1 MYYVI
6 AVGLLLV
13 GVLVARLMARL
24 TPAVAPPERGASQAS
39 SGDIA
44 SLEEGRASATLSAN
58 DDDWERVSAS
68 SPYQNSARSG
78 DPITNAGAGT
88 AAKTKAAATAAT
100 PTSQPAGANANA
112 NAGSGKWA
120 ALQSEIEAMLLARIE
135 VDEKGVAQE
144 ALDWELAKESKGVT
158 VHTAAVQGSEW
169 RCLRGVTLI
178 KAQPKVVCD
187 CLMSH
192 GDLQKAD
199 DMLENVRTVER
210 VHAMAEVRWM
220 RFSAVWPTAA
230 RDFCVFSSASVRG
243 DGAYIVATRSVEQG
257 ACPPPGN
264 AVRAAIILSGYLL
277 RPANDGAWTELTL
290 FSHIDFKG
298 NIPSFVM
305 NQLASAAPVKL
316 LNNVNKIA
324 IEKSRSLA

>member
-13 GVLVARLMARL
+13 GVLVARLLARL
-24 TPAVAPPERGASQAS
+24 TPAVAPSERAASQPSA
-39 SGDIA
+39 DIA
-44 SLEEGRASATLSAN
+44 SMEEGRATATVN

-68 SPYQNSARSG
+68 SPYESSVRNA
-78 DPITNAGAGT
+78 DPSTSAGAHT
-88 AAKTKAAATAAT
+88 AAK
-100 PTSQPAGANANA
+100 GNA
-112 NAGSGKWA
+112 SVGKWA
-120 ALQSEIEAMLLARIE
+120 TLQSEIETMLLARIQ
-135 VDEKGVAQE
+135 VDEKGVAKE

-158 VHTAAVQGSEW
+158 VHTAAVEGSEW
-169 RCLRGVTLI
+169 RCLRGVKLI
-178 KAQPKVVCD
+178 KAKPKVVCD

-192 GDLQKAD
+192 SDLSKAD
-199 DMLENVRTVER
+199 DMLESVRTVER
-210 VHAMAEVRWM
+210 VHDMAEVRWM
-220 RFSAVWPTAA
+220 RYSAVWPTAA
-230 RDFCVFSSASVRG
+230 RDFCVFSSASVRD
-243 DGAYIVATRSVEQG
+243 DGAYVVATRSVEHS

-264 AVRAAIILSGYLL
+264 AVRAAIVLSGYLL

-316 LNNVNKIA
+316 LNNVSKIA
-324 IEKSRSLA
+324 VENSRSLS